1 MKTLEEFYEYITPA
15 ERSMVDL
22 LRDIILSTSPKFREK
37 ISYQVPYFFIHSRVC
52 YIWPASV
59 KPGPKA
65 GVVLGFCKGQ
75 MIVDDEGILEKE
87 GRKEIATITFF
98 SIKDIKSRKIKE
110 FLHQAILIDEEFS
123 GNKIHP

>member
-1 MKTLEEFYEYITPA
+1 MKTLEEFYECITSE
-15 ERSMVDL
+15 EREMVDL
-22 LRDIILSTSPKFREK
+22 LREIILSTSPQFREK

-75 MIVDDEGILEKE
+75 MIVDEESILEKE
-87 GRKEIATITFF
+87 GRKEIATITFY
-98 SIKDIKSRKIKE
+98 SINDIKSRKIKE
-110 FLHQAILIDEEFS
+110 LLYQAILIDEEFS
-123 GNKIHP
+123 GKKFLR